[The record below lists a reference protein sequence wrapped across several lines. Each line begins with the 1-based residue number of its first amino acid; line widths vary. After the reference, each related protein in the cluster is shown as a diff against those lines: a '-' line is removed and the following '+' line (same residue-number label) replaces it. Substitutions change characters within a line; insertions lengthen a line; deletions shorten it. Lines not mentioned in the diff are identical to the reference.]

1 MSVGSEWWPI
11 FRSEELVEL
20 LRFLVLLTAFNGWLI
35 AGYGTLSELIARC

>member
-20 LRFLVLLTAFNGWLI
+20 LRFLVLLTAVQRVADRGIWHVVR
-35 AGYGTLSELIARC
+35 THC